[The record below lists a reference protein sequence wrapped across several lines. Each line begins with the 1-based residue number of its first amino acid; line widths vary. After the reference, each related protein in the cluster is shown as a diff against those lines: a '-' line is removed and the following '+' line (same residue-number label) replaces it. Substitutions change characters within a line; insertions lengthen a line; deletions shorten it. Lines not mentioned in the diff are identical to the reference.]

1 MTPLSDNFL
10 SKWEHIISGV
20 EPTNVPLEC
29 IQRLI
34 VKLQGRRRKTINLTA
49 LRKQGLTELEIE
61 AVITRQLAEF
71 EDEVVNVS
79 FYVDVELVAELIQ
92 PVTESVLKE
101 L

>member
-79 FYVDVELVAELIQ
+79 FYVDVELVAELVQ